1 MDVSNGGEGGVKSLQ
16 VYHALI
22 KWKICLRPK
31 MVGKKKQ
38 TILTGND
45 VLDFNRFY
53 NGKEEPPIFRKQFI
67 DLKDKIFVPISYI
80 KFKNLIY

>member
-1 MDVSNGGEGGVKSLQ
+1 
-16 VYHALI
+16 
-22 KWKICLRPK
+22 
-31 MVGKKKQ
+31 MVGKKRQ

-67 DLKDKIFVPISYI
+67 DLKDKILVPLSVNSKKQIGHSE
-80 KFKNLIY
+80 FKTCVRMNKSKTTF

>member
-1 MDVSNGGEGGVKSLQ
+1 ML
-16 VYHALI
+16 
-22 KWKICLRPK
+22 
-31 MVGKKKQ
+31 GKKKQ

-67 DLKDKIFVPISYI
+67 DLKDKFFVPISYI
-80 KFKNLIY
+80 KFKNLIH

>member
-1 MDVSNGGEGGVKSLQ
+1 
-16 VYHALI
+16 
-22 KWKICLRPK
+22 